1 MNAWLDWTDGIIPV
15 NASIASKGSKTTRM
29 PAIFGGNFQYVSFAQ
44 KAVKYNNDSSISA
57 GILQV
62 MNFVGS
68 SETDCRQT
76 QSQGL
81 LFGRPD
87 SLEARADRRLL
98 THFTGKSE
106 RFRRKEKK
114 AEKSCLIAMSVRLC

>member
-29 PAIFGGNFQYVSFAQ
+29 PAIFGGNIQYVSVAQ
-44 KAVKYNNDSSISA
+44 KTVKYNNDSPISG

-68 SETDCRQT
+68 SETDCRRN
-76 QSQGL
+76 QGQ
-81 LFGRPD
+81 GAIIRT
-87 SLEARADRRLL
+87 S
-98 THFTGKSE
+98 
-106 RFRRKEKK
+106 
-114 AEKSCLIAMSVRLC
+114 